1 MTMKPYLVFVGDA
14 PESAYTKTAQ
24 GVRQWAP
31 DACVGQ
37 WRLAS
42 TAIDLGLPEMS
53 PAAAHAAGARSM
65 LIGIAPIGGLLP
77 DAWIPMV
84 IEALEAGLDIVAG
97 LHTRLASIPQI
108 AEVAERCGRTLYDV
122 RQSTRSFPVA
132 NGLKRSGK
140 RLLTVGTDCAL
151 GKKYTA
157 LAVADAMRRQG
168 VDADFRATGQTGIM
182 IAGDGVA
189 IDSVVADF
197 IAGTAEVLSPAAADG
212 HWDVIEGQG
221 AIFHPAYAGVTLG
234 LLHGS
239 QPDALILC
247 HDPSRKHIAGFP
259 EAPIRPLGETMD
271 IYVSLARVTN
281 PAAKFVGIALN
292 TSSLPEAEAFAL
304 AAELEAEC
312 GLPVFDPIRFGVD
325 GAVTR
330 ILQA

>member
-1 MTMKPYLVFVGDA
+1 MTMKPYLIFVGDA

-31 DACVGQ
+31 DDCVGQ
-37 WRLAS
+37 WRLAPG
-42 TAIDLGLPEMS
+42 AIDLGLPEMA
-53 PAAAHAAGARSM
+53 PAAAYAAGARSM

-97 LHTRLASIPQI
+97 LHSRLASIPAI
-108 AEVAERCGRTLYDV
+108 AEVAVRCGRTLHDV

-197 IAGTAEVLSPAAADG
+197 IAGTAEVISPAAPDD

-239 QPDALILC
+239 QPDAMILC
-247 HDPSRKHIAGFP
+247 HDPSRTHIAGFP
-259 EAPIRPLGETMD
+259 GAPIRPLGETME

-281 PAAKFVGIALN
+281 AAAKFVGIALN
-292 TSSLPEAEAFAL
+292 TSSLPEAEALAL
-304 AAELEAEC
+304 AAGLEAEH

-325 GAVTR
+325 NAVTR
-330 ILQA
+330 ILAA